1 MPDTQTRAILA
12 DLVSFDTT
20 SRNSNLPLLD
30 YVRDYLARHGV
41 PSRLV
46 FDETGQKANLWA
58 TIGQEVDGGIILNG
72 HTDCVPVDGEAWESD
87 PFVLTER
94 DGKLYGRGS
103 ADMKGFLASVL
114 ALVPELVAAR
124 LKRPVHIAFSH
135 DEEVGCVGVRSL
147 LADIR
152 RNGPKPASCIVG
164 EPTSMRVVNGHKG
177 GRGYRCVVTGLE
189 AHSSL
194 APQGVNAIHY
204 AAKLIVF
211 ITDLARELAQ
221 GPHDQEF
228 DVSHSTISTGLIEGG
243 AAVNIVP
250 NRCAFTFEYRNLLEV
265 DQQAIFERIRDHAE
279 SVLLPQ
285 MREVFAAASI
295 EFLPI
300 YEYPAHA
307 IDAGHRLVTTVKGIV
322 RSNAHSKVAFGAEA
336 GLFAR
341 ELGLPAILCGPGDI
355 AVAHKPNEFVS
366 IDDLAACDRFL
377 RELCLAA

>member
-1 MPDTQTRAILA
+1 MPRLRTREILA
-12 DLVSFDTT
+12 DLVAFDTT

-30 YVRDYLARHGV
+30 YVRSYLDSHGV
-41 PSRLV
+41 ASRLV
-46 FDETGQKANLWA
+46 FDATGQKANLWA
-58 TIGQEVDGGIILNG
+58 TIGPETDGGIVLNG
-72 HTDCVPVDGEAWESD
+72 HTDCVPVDDEVWASD

-94 DGKLYGRGS
+94 EGRLYGRGA

-114 ALVPELVAAR
+114 ALVPDLVAHGAS
-124 LKRPVHIAFSH
+124 RPIHLAFSH

-152 RNGPKPASCIVG
+152 QNGPKPAFCIVG

-194 APQGVNAIHY
+194 APRGVNAIHY

-211 ITDLARELAQ
+211 ITELADELAQ
-221 GPHDQEF
+221 GPFDPEF
-228 DVSHSTISTGLIEGG
+228 DVGHSTISTGLIEGG
-243 AAVNIVP
+243 VAVNIVP

-265 DQQAIFERIRDHAE
+265 DQQAIFDRIRDHAE
-279 SVLLPQ
+279 NVLLPQ
-285 MREVFAAASI
+285 MQAVFAAASI

-307 IDAGHRLVTTVKGIV
+307 IDAEHPLVTTVKGIV

-336 GLFAR
+336 GLFSR
-341 ELGLPAILCGPGDI
+341 ELALPSILCGPGDI
-355 AVAHKPNEFVS
+355 AVAHKPDEFVP
-366 IDDLAACDRFL
+366 IDDLAACDDFL
-377 RELCLAA
+377 RALCIGD